1 MPTKLQ
7 APATAGYN
15 AIGKN
20 QFKMVSVDE
29 IIIDP
34 EIASFFKI
42 DVKLLEQITQ
52 SIIKDGYDESQPVTL
67 QKGTNILA
75 DGHTR
80 LQSAKNAGL
89 KKIPVV
95 YKEFAS
101 REELMLYCLARQVVR
116 RNLTSDEILMAVKM
130 MPDTKRA
137 KGEGNAAKELA
148 DKLGIS
154 ESTVKQA
161 RLINSEAPEEI
172 REEAQQ
178 IMENV
183 KEGVISIKKGSQMR
197 RELNNKDNE
206 QKTVISPQPRHESSR
221 DQLLAAVIQHLVEK
235 DQIDASEMIV
245 THFFRKAERVVF
257 IKLLPKAVS
266 GRFSKC
272 TGTLYSPQSAR

>member
-1 MPTKLQ
+1 MASKLQ
-7 APATAGYN
+7 APTTAGYN

-34 EIASFFKI
+34 EISSIFKI
-42 DVKLLEQITQ
+42 DEKLLEQITQ

-67 QKGTNILA
+67 QKGTNIVA

-80 LQSAKNAGL
+80 LQAAKNAGL

-101 REELMLYCLARQVVR
+101 REELILYCFTRQVVR
-116 RNLTSDEILMAVKM
+116 RNLSNAEILMAAQM
-130 MPDTKRA
+130 LPNTKRA
-137 KGEGNAAKELA
+137 NGKGNAAEELA
-148 DKLGIS
+148 DKLGVS
-154 ESTVKQA
+154 ASTINQA

-178 IMENV
+178 IVEDV
-183 KEGVISIKKGSQMR
+183 KEGKISIKKGSQMR

-206 QKTVISPQPRHESSR
+206 QKVDNSPQPRHESSR

-235 DQIDASEMIV
+235 DQIEASEMIV
-245 THFFRKAERVVF
+245 THFFKKSEQVVF
-257 IKLLPKAVS
+257 IKLLPTAVS
-266 GRFSKC
+266 GKLPF
-272 TGTLYSPQSAR
+272 LYQYTNSPQLAR